1 MDESTAAAIAEG
13 RDALERGDW
22 AAAQASFAPLV
33 DAGVPEALEGHGHA
47 LWFLGRVD
55 EGIELRERAC
65 LAYGARGQCDQAAR
79 LAAWVSHQYLTTG
92 RASLSNGW
100 LARADRALEGR
111 SDCSGAGWIA
121 VERARRA
128 GTEECIQGARLG
140 LELAR
145 TCGDGDLEVLALSL
159 LGRAEI
165 AAGRF
170 DRGMEHLEEA
180 MAAATAGRSRNLNS
194 LGEAYCT
201 MIDAATSAGDWERA
215 NEWCNL
221 VAAFSSSRSIQLL
234 YGVCRTK
241 HADVLV
247 AAGRWGEAEA
257 ALDEAVASV
266 TPHNP
271 AFATPASACLALL
284 RIRQGRLAEAEQLL
298 AGRGEDA
305 LVLLALAELRLAAG
319 EPAVAAA
326 LLERALARTG
336 DDLFAASRLLVR
348 LVDAEL
354 AGGQPTRAH
363 AALEGLRAV
372 AVQTSGRPLVQAQT
386 ALATARL
393 ALADG
398 DAATANVAARG
409 ALDAFG
415 RLGMPHE
422 AAEARLEL
430 ARAVGPELPAL
441 ALADAR
447 AALAAFRDLGASRSA
462 DGAAA
467 LVRSLGGGS
476 APGARIDG
484 GLTSREAEV
493 LGLLAEGLTNAQI
506 AQRLFI
512 SEKTAGHHVSRILQ
526 KLGARNRAEAAAYA
540 SRPA

>member
-1 MDESTAAAIAEG
+1 MDEVTAATIAEG

-22 AAAQASFAPLV
+22 ERARTALAALAEAE
-33 DAGVPEALEGHGHA
+33 VPEALEGYGHA
-47 LWFLGRVD
+47 LWFLGHVD
-55 EGIELRERAC
+55 EAIELRERAC
-65 LAYGARGQCDQAAR
+65 LAFGARGECDRAAR
-79 LAAWVSHQYLTTG
+79 LAAWVSHQYLATG
-92 RASLSNGW
+92 RTSLSNGW

-111 SDCSGAGWIA
+111 TDCSGAGWVA

-128 GTEECIQGARLG
+128 GTEECLQGARLG

-145 TCGDGDLEVLALSL
+145 SAGDGDLEVFALSL

-170 DRGMEHLEEA
+170 ERGMEHLEEA

-215 NEWCNL
+215 TEWCRL
-221 VAAFSSSRSIQLL
+221 VAEFSSSRSIQLL

-241 HADVLV
+241 HADVLA
-247 AAGRWGEAEA
+247 AAGRWSEAEA
-257 ALDEAVASV
+257 ALDEAVANV
-266 TPHNP
+266 VPHNP
-271 AFATPASACLALL
+271 AFAVPAAASLALL

-298 AGRGEDA
+298 GGRGEDGV
-305 LVLLALAELRLAAG
+305 VLLALAELRLAAG

-326 LLERALARTG
+326 LLERALERAG
-336 DDLFAASRLLVR
+336 GDLFAGSRLLVR

-354 AGGQPTRAH
+354 AAGQPPRAR
-363 AALEGLRAV
+363 AALERLLAI
-372 AVQTSGRPLVQAQT
+372 AAQTSGRPLVQAQA

-393 ALADG
+393 ALAEG
-398 DAATANVAARG
+398 DPATANAEARV

-430 ARAVGPELPAL
+430 ARAVAADLPAL
-441 ALADAR
+441 ALDEAR
-447 AALAAFRDLGASRSA
+447 AALAVLRELGATRTA
-462 DGAAA
+462 DLAAA
-467 LVRSLGGGS
+467 LVRDLGGGS

-484 GLTSREAEV
+484 GLTSREAQV
-493 LGLLAEGLTNAQI
+493 LDLLVEGLTNAQI

-540 SRPA
+540 ARPA